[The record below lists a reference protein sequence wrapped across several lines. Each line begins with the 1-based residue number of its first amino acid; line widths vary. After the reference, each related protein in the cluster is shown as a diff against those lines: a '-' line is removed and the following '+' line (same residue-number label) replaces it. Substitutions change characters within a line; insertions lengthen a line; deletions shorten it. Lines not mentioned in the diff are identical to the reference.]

1 MNIEQTKECIR
12 VMQAF
17 VDGKE
22 LISMRTPAVTADD
35 PYWNWGNDTKM
46 YRIKPT
52 ATLRPWTTDEVPLD
66 CWIRMIVGDNR
77 YKWKPVTVQPL
88 GVITIPADIGYSLK
102 LNTWQF
108 LATEYEHS
116 IDNGKTWLPCGVME
130 EAK

>member
-1 MNIEQTKECIR
+1 MNIEQTIEAIR

-46 YRIKPT
+46 YHIKPT
-52 ATLRPWTTDEVPLD
+52 ATLRPWTADEL
-66 CWIRMIVGDNR
+66 
-77 YKWKPVTVQPL
+77 PL
-88 GVITIPADIGYSLK
+88 GAWMRKKQDLTCRWLLSMTANDAVRKDMS
-102 LNTWQF
+102 
-108 LATEYEHS
+108 ECSEHS
-116 IDNGKTWLPCGVME
+116 TDGGKTWHPCGVME